1 MQKTNQAPQVSP
13 AIPADFQPGTL
24 VQLNTSAARWTRTS
38 FRTAIVLGA
47 IKSGDSYMGM
57 VWFWTEGE
65 PEFTRTIRTVVPTE
79 VTRARTTLL
88 DMPDGAYWTLREHY
102 EAAQD
107 AGTADGAEEHQEQ
120 AARFLR
126 VLEDAFKAA
135 DLARYGR
142 S

>member
-1 MQKTNQAPQVSP
+1 MQHTAAPAQTP
-13 AIPADFQPGTL
+13 AVPSDFQPGTL
-24 VQLNTSAARWTRTS
+24 VQLNTSATRWNRIP

-47 IKSGDSYMGM
+47 IKSGTEYMAL

-65 PEFTRTIRTVVPTE
+65 PEFTRTIRTVLPAE

-107 AGTADGAEEHQEQ
+107 AGQAKDAEEHQEH

-126 VLEDAFKAA
+126 VLDDAFAAA
-135 DLARYGR
+135 DQVRYGR
-142 S
+142 T